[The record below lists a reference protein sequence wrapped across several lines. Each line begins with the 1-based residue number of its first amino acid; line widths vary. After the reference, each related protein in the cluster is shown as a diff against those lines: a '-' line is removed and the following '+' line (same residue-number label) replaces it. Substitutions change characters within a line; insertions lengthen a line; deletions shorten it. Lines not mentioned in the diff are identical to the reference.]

1 MSGFLS
7 RYRYDIAVFLT
18 SLALVF
24 FAYVIYPTEL
34 ARVGAWAA
42 IFFIQVCW
50 VGYVAYRWT
59 WDEQPTVAE

>member
-50 VGYVAYRWT
+50 VGYVAYR
-59 WDEQPTVAE
+59 

>member
-1 MSGFLS
+1 MSDLLS
-7 RYRYDIAVFLT
+7 RYRWDIATFSVSF
-18 SLALVF
+18 ALVV

-34 ARVGAWAA
+34 ARVSVWAA

-59 WDEQPTVAE
+59 WDDHPGVTE

>member
-1 MSGFLS
+1 MSDLLS
-7 RYRYDIAVFLT
+7 RYRWDIATFSVSF
-18 SLALVF
+18 ALVV

-34 ARVGAWAA
+34 ARVAVWAS

-59 WDEQPTVAE
+59 WDEETPA